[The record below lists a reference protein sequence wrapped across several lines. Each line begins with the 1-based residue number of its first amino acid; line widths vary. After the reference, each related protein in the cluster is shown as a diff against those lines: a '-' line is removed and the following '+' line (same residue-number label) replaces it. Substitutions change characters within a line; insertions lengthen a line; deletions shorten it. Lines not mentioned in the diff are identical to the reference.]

1 MRDGYSDDG
10 VKWDNVKL
18 FLKTEEK
25 PFNRVSGSDSRTWAL
40 AGSSRGNIFFSKR
53 IKKTPDKPAFRAEKL
68 MGLIRIKFTVHD
80 LFKRPRT

>member
-25 PFNRVSGSDSRTWAL
+25 PLTGL
-40 AGSSRGNIFFSKR
+40 AEVIVGRG
-53 IKKTPDKPAFRAEKL
+53 
-68 MGLIRIKFTVHD
+68 H
-80 LFKRPRT
+80 

>member
-1 MRDGYSDDG
+1 MRGGYSDDG
-10 VKWDNVKL
+10 IKWDNVKL

-40 AGSSRGNIFFSKR
+40 AGSSRGDIFFSKR

-68 MGLIRIKFTVHD
+68 MGVNQDKIHC
-80 LFKRPRT
+80 P

>member
-40 AGSSRGNIFFSKR
+40 AGSSRGDIFLQQKD
-53 IKKTPDKPAFRAEKL
+53 KKNAGQAGVSCRKTDGINQDKIHCP
-68 MGLIRIKFTVHD
+68 
-80 LFKRPRT
+80 